1 MLTYS
6 RLPAS
11 ADAARVSLFVIA
23 SLLCAHTGAGG
34 AAGGAA
40 GNDGCANFDNA
51 RFRRC
56 LKELSPSG
64 YPSMPLTF
72 SDNRFFRMTAKPP
85 KLPTTLT
92 NRFRSTSTPP
102 TNWTWTCFFFCR
114 FCRCNAAFAC
124 LRFSRGSGLQCNHSS
139 SDRGSIARSRAKIA
153 VEQGQ

>member
-6 RLPAS
+6 RLQAS
-11 ADAARVSLFVIA
+11 ADAARVSMFVIA

-56 LKELSPSG
+56 LKESSPSG
-64 YPSMPLTF
+64 YPSMPLTL
-72 SDNRFFRMTAKPP
+72 SHNRFFRMTAKPP

-92 NRFRSTSTPP
+92 NRFRSTSTPQKKDLDVLFLLP
-102 TNWTWTCFFFCR
+102 
-114 FCRCNAAFAC
+114 
-124 LRFSRGSGLQCNHSS
+124 LLPLQC
-139 SDRGSIARSRAKIA
+139 SICLFALFTRVGAPVQS
-153 VEQGQ
+153 QQQ